1 MSPVSGSVA
10 RAGAWPPRVR
20 RWTVSTRSIP
30 TPTAPG
36 EDAPGE
42 PREGAPH
49 GAAPRHPR
57 GTRRRAALAGVLA
70 AALTFGL
77 AELVAAFTGRA
88 SSPAAAIGAAFVD
101 RVPAWLKAFVISL
114 FGTNDKT
121 ALFVTMAV
129 VIAALAAVAGLASL
143 RDDRLGTAVVG
154 ALGAVAV
161 VAALSRASAGAL
173 AALPSLVGFGV
184 GVLVLAPLVQ
194 AARRAAA
201 HGARGGAG
209 SGGSG
214 RPAGA
219 AAGATGASRR
229 SFLTLAT
236 AAGTV
241 AAVAAVA
248 GRVVS
253 SARDAVSARAA
264 VRLPAPARAAAPLP
278 AGVDLDVAGITPF
291 TIPNADFYRID
302 TALTVP
308 QVDPATWSL
317 RVHGLVEREVTL
329 TWEQLLA
336 GDLVESDVTLSCVS
350 NEVGGD
356 LVGNARWLGLL
367 IAPLLERAGVRDGA
381 DMVLSTSTDGFTA
394 STPLEAL
401 ADARRGAILA
411 VSMNGDPLPIEH
423 GFPVRMVVPGLYGYV
438 SATKWVVDLE
448 VTRFADATAYWTDR
462 GWSAKGPVKTASR
475 IDVPSGRVDA
485 GRVAV
490 AGVAWAPTRGISAV
504 EVQVD
509 DGAWQAARLAET
521 PSADTWVQWVWAWDA
536 SPGRHTL
543 RVRATDGDGAVQ
555 TSERAD
561 VVPDGATGWDAVS
574 VTVA

>member
-1 MSPVSGSVA
+1 M
-10 RAGAWPPRVR
+10 R
-20 RWTVSTRSIP
+20 RWVVSTRSTP
-30 TPTAPG
+30 APTAPREDEPGTFG
-36 EDAPGE
+36 EEAP
-42 PREGAPH
+42 PR
-49 GAAPRHPR
+49 AAHHPR

-70 AALTFGL
+70 AALTFGV

-101 RVPAWLKAFVISL
+101 RVPAWLKALVISL

-121 ALFVTMAV
+121 ALFVAMAV
-129 VIAALAAVAGLASL
+129 VITALAALAGLASL

-161 VAALSRASAGAL
+161 VAALSRASAGAV

-184 GVLVLAPLVQ
+184 GVLVLPPLVE

-201 HGARGGAG
+201 RGTDA
-209 SGGSG
+209 
-214 RPAGA
+214 A
-219 AAGATGASRR
+219 AAGAAGGSRR

-236 AAGTV
+236 VAGSV
-241 AAVAAVA
+241 AVVAAVA
-248 GRVVS
+248 GRVVT
-253 SARDAVSARAA
+253 SARDAVVARAA

-278 AGVDLDVAGITPF
+278 AGVSLDVAGITPF

-317 RVHGLVEREVTL
+317 RIHGLVEREVEL

-336 GDLVESDVTLSCVS
+336 GDLVEHDVTLSCVS

-356 LVGNARWLGLL
+356 LVGNARWLGLP
-367 IAPLLERAGVRDGA
+367 IAALLARAGVRAGA
-381 DMVLSTSTDGFTA
+381 DMVLSTSVDGFTA

-401 ADARRGAILA
+401 ADPGRGAILA
-411 VSMNGDPLPIEH
+411 VGMNGDPLPVEH
-423 GFPVRMVVPGLYGYV
+423 GFPVRMVIPGLYGYV

-462 GWSAKGPVKTASR
+462 GWSARGPIKTASR
-475 IDVPSGRVDA
+475 IDVPSGQVEA

-490 AGVAWAPTRGISAV
+490 AGVAWAPARGISAV

-509 DGAWQAARLAET
+509 DGAWQAARLAEV
-521 PSADTWVQWVWAWDA
+521 PSEDTWVQWVWAWDA
-536 SPGRHTL
+536 APGPHTL